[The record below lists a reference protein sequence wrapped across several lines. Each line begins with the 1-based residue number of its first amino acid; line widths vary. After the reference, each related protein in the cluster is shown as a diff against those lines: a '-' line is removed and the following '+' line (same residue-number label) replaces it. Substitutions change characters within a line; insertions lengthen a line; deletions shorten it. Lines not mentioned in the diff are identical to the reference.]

1 MRNYKKLI
9 LGLGASVFFL
19 LCLSGCEKPHLSGI
33 ETEEIDMYRDPLQT
47 PHPSGEPIIKEIKN
61 GHLSLTPVAG
71 YRVSGVMVG
80 KKAYDS
86 GWESQISPLDLA
98 IVWGKL
104 VEPAYDKY
112 IEYWQNNRW
121 YFFRYKEASPFD
133 HSYVVTHSG
142 NHHAIP
148 ANYNVRKA
156 LESVRKN
163 DKVTLE
169 GYLVNVK
176 GTYRGKAVFWNTS
189 LSRNDTGNGSCEL
202 LYVFKVRIDTR
213 VYE

>member
-1 MRNYKKLI
+1 MRERKLFFATIVSTLI
-9 LGLGASVFFL
+9 LVF
-19 LCLSGCEKPHLSGI
+19 LSGCEKPHLSGT
-33 ETEEIDMYRDPLQT
+33 ETEEIDISRDPLQT
-47 PHPSGEPIIKEIKN
+47 PNPSGEPIIKEIKN
-61 GHLSLTPVAG
+61 GHLMLTPVAE
-71 YRVSGVMVG
+71 YRVSGVVVS
-80 KKAYDS
+80 KKSYDG
-86 GWESQISPLDLA
+86 GWESQISPYDLA

-104 VEPAYDKY
+104 AEPAYDKY

-142 NHHAIP
+142 NHHTIP

-156 LESVRKN
+156 LESIRKN
-163 DKVTLE
+163 DKVTLK

-176 GTYRGKAVFWNTS
+176 GTYRGKAIFWNTS
-189 LSRNDTGNGSCEL
+189 LSRNDTGNGSCEVF
-202 LYVFKVRIDTR
+202 YVSKVRIDTR